1 MISLISYSRSKFM
14 LLVMFSP
21 IDCSIDLCHLDFW
34 GSWWLPAA
42 AATAFSSSARS
53 TAWSPLEPCLW
64 APSPWTDLM
73 RDFSTSCHITVS
85 CTWPIQSAF
94 LHYCQCCRQRYF
106 KIQFR
111 SRIWPPT
118 TKEQLVSGSHWL
130 SEWGR
135 LFVTLPPLCLW
146 KKVKVLFLK
155 KKSSQLLN
163 RLKTFPV
170 EIYLYYLLNVE
181 VVSFLDVEL
190 MKEYLMRMF

>member
-1 MISLISYSRSKFM
+1 M

-42 AATAFSSSARS
+42 AATAFSGSARS
-53 TAWSPLEPCLW
+53 TAWWPLEPCLW

-94 LHYCQCCRQRYF
+94 LDYCQCCRQRYF

-130 SEWGR
+130 SEWGP
-135 LFVTLPPLCLW
+135 LFVTLSPLCLW

-155 KKSSQLLN
+155 KKILTVIEQIENVSCGNLFVLFVECRSGLISGCWIEQLYC
-163 RLKTFPV
+163 K
-170 EIYLYYLLNVE
+170 
-181 VVSFLDVEL
+181 L